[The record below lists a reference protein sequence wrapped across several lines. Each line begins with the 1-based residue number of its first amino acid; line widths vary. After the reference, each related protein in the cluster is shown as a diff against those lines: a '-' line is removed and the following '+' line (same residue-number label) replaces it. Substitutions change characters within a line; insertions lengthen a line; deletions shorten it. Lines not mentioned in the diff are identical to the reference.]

1 MCPEQDSNL
10 HASRHTHLKRARL
23 PIPPP
28 GHKTFQ
34 ENNLCSFP
42 VVSIRRAENGTRT
55 RDPNLGKVVLYQLSY
70 FRIKRLQFSNCGCKS
85 NIFFLITQL
94 FQLYFSKKIKYAYFC
109 LTNINM
115 AISSTRLQTLRHP
128 SLPFQLAEPSK
139 VPTDHH
145 HTLYIYASFLLSE
158 FLLPHRLRHPVFR
171 ICWLCISSAPSSF
184 RLATLLLPK
193 HQG

>member
-1 MCPEQDSNL
+1 MFPEQDSNL

-70 FRIKRLQFSNCGCKS
+70 FRIKRLQFFNCGCKS
-85 NIFFLITQL
+85 NIFFLNTQL
-94 FQLYFSKKIKYAYFC
+94 FPVYFSKKLLIC
-109 LTNINM
+109 I
-115 AISSTRLQTLRHP
+115 
-128 SLPFQLAEPSK
+128 
-139 VPTDHH
+139 
-145 HTLYIYASFLLSE
+145 FLLDKYQYDY
-158 FLLPHRLRHPVFR
+158 
-171 ICWLCISSAPSSF
+171 
-184 RLATLLLPK
+184 TLSPFANAVASIFAFPT
-193 HQG
+193 G